1 MLTHREIGNP
11 HITDEKRR
19 VTFQTCK
26 FFPVIQNIFFKDL
39 AFYWPGLFLCFDF

>member
-26 FFPVIQNIFFKDL
+26 FFRYSKYFFKDL
-39 AFYWPGLFLCFDF
+39 AFCWPGLFLCFDF